1 MKPVSTTQRGEV
13 LGVCLELF
21 FFFLSKAE
29 MFKGVVSFFFLRFIF
44 YLFIYFW
51 PRWVFVL
58 AHRLPLVV
66 ALGSCS
72 SWQRMGSRHSG
83 SVVVTHGLSCPT
95 ARGILVPGP
104 GIETVSLALAG
115 GLPTTG
121 VPGKLQRAVLY
132 PENFPSYVYRCP
144 T

>member
-1 MKPVSTTQRGEV
+1 MKPVSTAQRGEV
-13 LGVCLELF
+13 LRVCLELF

-29 MFKGVVSFFFLRFIF
+29 MFKGLVFFFFLRFIF

-58 AHRLPLVV
+58 EHRLPLVV

-83 SVVVTHGLSCPT
+83 SVVVTHGLSCPM
-95 ARGILVPGP
+95 ARGILVPRP
-104 GIETVSLALAG
+104 GIETVSLALAD

-121 VPGKLQRAVLY
+121 VPGKSQRAGLY